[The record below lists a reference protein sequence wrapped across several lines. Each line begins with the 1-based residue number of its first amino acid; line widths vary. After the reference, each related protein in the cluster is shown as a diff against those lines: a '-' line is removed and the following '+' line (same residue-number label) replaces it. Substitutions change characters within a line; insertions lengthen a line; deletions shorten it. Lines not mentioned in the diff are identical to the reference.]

1 MKKII
6 FTILML
12 LMVFTL
18 AFAKV
23 NLNTASQ
30 KELSSLEYIGDA
42 KAQSIIEY
50 RKKKPFENITEF
62 MKVDGVGQKV
72 FEMNKDNLCTGNGD
86 C

>member
-6 FTILML
+6 FAILML
-12 LMVFTL
+12 LMVCTL

-23 NLNTASQ
+23 NLNTASK
-30 KELSSLEYIGDA
+30 KELSSLEYVGDA
-42 KAQSIIEY
+42 KAQAIIDY
-50 RKKKPFENITEF
+50 REKNPFENIKEF
-62 MKVDGVGQKV
+62 MKVDGVGERV